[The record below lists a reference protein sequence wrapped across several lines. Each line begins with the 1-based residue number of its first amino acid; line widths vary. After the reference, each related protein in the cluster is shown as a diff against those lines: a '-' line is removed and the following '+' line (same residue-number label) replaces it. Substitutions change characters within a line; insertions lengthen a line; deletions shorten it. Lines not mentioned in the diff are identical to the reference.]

1 MEKGVEEIHPHQGLS
16 PRLTR
21 EQTLLILMGHKS
33 LSPASPMALIKGNSE
48 SLVYFKVFPFIMA
61 LLKSMERIYL
71 IPYST
76 FCPRD
81 FINRRIPN
89 HLVKQYH

>member
-1 MEKGVEEIHPHQGLS
+1 MEKGVEEIHPQVLS

-33 LSPASPMALIKGNSE
+33 LSPASPTPLIKGNSE
-48 SLVYFKVFPFIMA
+48 SLVYFKVFPFIMP

-76 FCPRD
+76 FFPRD
-81 FINRRIPN
+81 FISRRIPN
-89 HLVKQYH
+89 RLVKQYH